1 MQAAPRPSSV
11 RTGFIVFLS
20 RWSVGPVVPV
30 LPEDG
35 SSSNLRITRIL
46 GGISRG
52 HPATYDDRPAGQADR
67 QHRADHPLLRG
78 NRRVAET
85 KPQGPTPSHL
95 LGRPS
100 HEADPTS
107 VDAAT
112 RVSIRVKLGGRV

>member
-1 MQAAPRPSSV
+1 MPMPVRPRPANAGAITGRQQAMQAAPRPSSV

-35 SSSNLRITRIL
+35 SSSNLRIKRIL

-67 QHRADHPLLRG
+67 QQRADHPLLRG
-78 NRRVAET
+78 NRSEE
-85 KPQGPTPSHL
+85 H
-95 LGRPS
+95 
-100 HEADPTS
+100 TS
-107 VDAAT
+107 EIQSLMST
-112 RVSIRVKLGGRV
+112 S